1 MFSVGDMIIYGSE
14 GVCTIEKI
22 DCMNIS
28 GISKDKKY
36 YYLTPL
42 YRGGTIYAPTD
53 TPVFIRNLITKEEAL
68 ALIDKIP
75 EIEADTFSSVNIR
88 LLSDH
93 YQSIIK
99 SYKCEDLV
107 KVMKS
112 IYKKRQSAMEK
123 GKRLGSVDER
133 FLVKTE
139 NMLFGELA
147 VALGIER
154 DEVDDF
160 IRQKLEKWYY

>member
-1 MFSVGDMIIYGSE
+1 MFSVGEMIIYGGE

-22 DCMNIS
+22 DSMNIS
-28 GISKDKKY
+28 GVSKDKKY

-42 YRGGTIYAPTD
+42 YRGGTIYAPID
-53 TPVFIRNLITKEEAL
+53 TPVFMRNLISKDEAL

-75 EIEADTFSSVNIR
+75 TIEADVFSSINIR
-88 LLSDH
+88 LLSEH

-107 KVMKS
+107 KVMKA
-112 IYKKRQSAMEK
+112 IYKKQQIAFEK

-133 FLVKTE
+133 FLQKAE

-147 VALGIER
+147 VALDIKK

-160 IRQKLEKWYY
+160 IRNKLEN